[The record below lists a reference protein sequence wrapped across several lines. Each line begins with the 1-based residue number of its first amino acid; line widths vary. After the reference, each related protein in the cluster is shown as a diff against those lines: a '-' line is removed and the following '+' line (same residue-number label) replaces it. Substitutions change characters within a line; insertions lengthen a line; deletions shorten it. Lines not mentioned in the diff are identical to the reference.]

1 VTDAGTLP
9 QGIGTSADAPVGIY
23 DRPRYN
29 RPGIRSHFTRLVLQF
44 GLIAALGHAQ
54 TPAPAST
61 AEVSSRETPVTFS
74 SRVNLVLVPVVV
86 RDSQGHA
93 VGTLKQDDFQLFDKG
108 KPQIITR
115 FSVEKPAAP
124 FIPTVVATALDE
136 KGAETTASARP
147 ATAVPDRFIAYVFD
161 DIHLNATDLVTARAA
176 AIRHLSESMG
186 PGTRAAIYTTS
197 GQVVVDFTD
206 DRDKLLET
214 LNHIQPQAA
223 LKQAGDCTYIDF
235 YWADAII
242 NKNDAQAL
250 TAYTGEIVACQGLT
264 PQQAAMADSEAHA
277 NAMSAISLGERETR
291 LDLSVL
297 KDVIRRLSAT
307 PGSRNV
313 ILVSPGFYLTSEMR
327 IEEGELFD
335 RAIRAN
341 VTLSSL
347 DVRGVYTL
355 IPGGDASQQGRMTTA
370 ANNLMMLMQQNSM
383 SANSDIMA
391 EMADATGGRFF
402 HNDNGLFEGFRQLVA
417 QPEYIYILGFSPQN
431 LKLDGTR
438 HGLKVSL
445 KSPKGFELQAR
456 NAYYAPSHAVNSEE
470 QAKQEIQEAVFS
482 RDEMQELP
490 VDLSLQYARAGG
502 IMVKLNVL
510 AKVNL
515 KVLRF
520 RKVDDRNLNTLTV
533 VSSVFDRNGNFVA
546 GIQRVVDLRLRDQTL
561 DSLNSGITVKTT
573 LDLTPGSYLVRLVVR
588 DSEGQAL
595 SARNGVVEIPY

>member
-1 VTDAGTLP
+1 
-9 QGIGTSADAPVGIY
+9 
-23 DRPRYN
+23 
-29 RPGIRSHFTRLVLQF
+29 
-44 GLIAALGHAQ
+44 
-54 TPAPAST
+54 
-61 AEVSSRETPVTFS
+61 
-74 SRVNLVLVPVVV
+74 
-86 RDSQGHA
+86 
-93 VGTLKQDDFQLFDKG
+93 
-108 KPQIITR
+108 
-115 FSVEKPAAP
+115 
-124 FIPTVVATALDE
+124 
-136 KGAETTASARP
+136 
-147 ATAVPDRFIAYVFD
+147 
-161 DIHLNATDLVTARAA
+161 
-176 AIRHLSESMG
+176 
-186 PGTRAAIYTTS
+186 
-197 GQVVVDFTD
+197 
-206 DRDKLLET
+206 
-214 LNHIQPQAA
+214 
-223 LKQAGDCTYIDF
+223 
-235 YWADAII
+235 
-242 NKNDAQAL
+242 
-250 TAYTGEIVACQGLT
+250 
-264 PQQAAMADSEAHA
+264 
-277 NAMSAISLGERETR
+277 
-291 LDLSVL
+291 
-297 KDVIRRLSAT
+297 
-307 PGSRNV
+307 V
-313 ILVSPGFYLTSEMR
+313 ILVSPGFYLTPEMR

-355 IPGGDASQQGRMTTA
+355 IPGGDASQPGRASVSAT
-370 ANNLMMLMQQNSM
+370 NLLMLMTQNSM
-383 SANSDIMA
+383 SADSDVM
-391 EMADATGGRFF
+391 EELADATGGQFF

-417 QPEYIYILGFSPQN
+417 QPEYVYILGFSPQN

-445 KSPKGFELQAR
+445 KNPKGFELQAR

-588 DSEGQAL
+588 DSEGQAM